1 MIIYFFILLNL
12 NTLNPPPPPRPHP
25 RINDVCSGRMTWG
38 SKLQYWFLGEGVG
51 VYRGR
56 DTYIYYAKKG
66 HFIEVS
72 PHVSSLIV
80 ANGDVGWFSS
90 PYFLVV
96 F

>member
-1 MIIYFFILLNL
+1 MIIYFFILLNWNSL
-12 NTLNPPPPPRPHP
+12 IPPPAPIPGLMMFVVDEWLEGLNCN
-25 RINDVCSGRMTWG
+25 IDFWGRGLAYT
-38 SKLQYWFLGEGVG
+38 GEG
-51 VYRGR
+51 